1 MKGIVLVTGGAGFI
15 GSHICNELLSR
26 GYRVIAVD
34 MLSDYY
40 SIHLKKLRMSSF
52 DNHKLFNFEK
62 IDISNSSSVDDLFS
76 RYRFDG
82 VIHLAA
88 QAGVRLPFNESG
100 RYIESNILGF
110 YNIIINTIKSKI
122 PSFVYASSSSV
133 YGETS
138 PIPFSESSLIL
149 TPKSFYGAT
158 KLNNEQTA
166 RILAAGSE
174 TSTRGLRFFT
184 VYGPWGR
191 PDMAY
196 FRLMAASLGK
206 HSFQLFGDGSVERD
220 FTYIDDVTKNT
231 VDLYENLLSTKSQ
244 ASDIVNI
251 GGHRPLSMNFLVDL
265 VQEISGTKIN
275 VNQVSSNK
283 NDSKKTVADNS
294 YLQSLLGKTRFTPL
308 EEGIENFYSWM
319 KQPEIVGQVETW
331 IKSSI

>member
-1 MKGIVLVTGGAGFI
+1 
-15 GSHICNELLSR
+15 
-26 GYRVIAVD
+26 
-34 MLSDYY
+34 
-40 SIHLKKLRMSSF
+40 
-52 DNHKLFNFEK
+52 
-62 IDISNSSSVDDLFS
+62 
-76 RYRFDG
+76 
-82 VIHLAA
+82 
-88 QAGVRLPFNESG
+88 
-100 RYIESNILGF
+100 
-110 YNIIINTIKSKI
+110 
-122 PSFVYASSSSV
+122 
-133 YGETS
+133 
-138 PIPFSESSLIL
+138 
-149 TPKSFYGAT
+149 
-158 KLNNEQTA
+158 
-166 RILAAGSE
+166 
-174 TSTRGLRFFT
+174 
-184 VYGPWGR
+184 
-191 PDMAY
+191 MAY